1 MQRNLTLQLT
11 SQMALPVI
19 AAPMFLVSG
28 PDLVL
33 ATCKEGVIGAFP
45 APNARMSEQLD
56 DWMQRINLDA
66 THQ

>member
-1 MQRNLTLQLT
+1 
-11 SQMALPVI
+11 
-19 AAPMFLVSG
+19 MFLVSG